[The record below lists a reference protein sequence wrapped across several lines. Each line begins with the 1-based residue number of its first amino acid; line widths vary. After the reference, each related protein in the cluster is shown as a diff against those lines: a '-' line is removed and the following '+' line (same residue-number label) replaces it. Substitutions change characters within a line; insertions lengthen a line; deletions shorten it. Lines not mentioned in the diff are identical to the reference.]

1 MKQLLLIVGLIGC
14 LVGIQAEGLRVA
26 EGQAEEL
33 CVVSYNVENLFHPKH
48 DTVVERVR
56 GLEVRE
62 LGVTGYGLPITGE
75 RLVEKDD
82 WEWTPEGERRWSY
95 SRYYRKVEN
104 IARVLTNI
112 GEWKGVDVVGLQEV
126 ENALCVKRLCTTLRR
141 GEYDFVH
148 YESPDRRGIDVALIY
163 KKSRIDTIATRA
175 IRVSASLNGER
186 VRLEDGQSPTG
197 RDEVAT
203 ELRTRDILY
212 VCAQIKGLKKE
223 QADTIHFF
231 VCHLPSQ
238 RGGKAESEWKRQA
251 AKQVLQ
257 QAVDS
262 VYGVEPN
269 AKIIVMG
276 DMNSEDLRI
285 RGLEDLRI
293 RGLED
298 ERMRGLKDERMRGL
312 KDERMKGEGTHKYQ
326 GRWTYLDHF
335 YVSPSIDSLS
345 QAQVYDAEW
354 IQETDEKYMGL
365 KPKRTYNGYRYQNG
379 YSDHFPI
386 VLRVR

>member
-1 MKQLLLIVGLIGC
+1 MRQLLFIVGLVGC
-14 LVGIQAEGLRVA
+14 LVSVQAED
-26 EGQAEEL
+26 L
-33 CVVSYNVENLFHPKH
+33 CVVSYNIENLFHPKH
-48 DTVVERVR
+48 DTVA
-56 GLEVRE
+56 G
-62 LGVTGYGLPITGE
+62 I
-75 RLVEKDD
+75 EKEDM
-82 WEWTPEGERRWSY
+82 EWTAEGERRWSY

-112 GEWKGVDVVGLQEV
+112 GEWEGVDVVGLQEV

-285 RGLEDLRI
+285 RGL
-293 RGLED
+293 
-298 ERMRGLKDERMRGL
+298 

-326 GRWTYLDHF
+326 GRWTFLDHF
-335 YVSPSIDSLS
+335 YVSPAIDSIS
-345 QAQVYDAEW
+345 EARVYDAEW

-379 YSDHFPI
+379 YSDHLPI
-386 VLRVR
+386 ILRVR